1 MFKKKK
7 LKLIANTH
15 STGLIDLFP
24 LEKSRFPGFFS
35 NLPKIGY
42 AGNIPNNVRICAGLT
57 DLYSRSISIQ
67 SWQDIDITVTSN
79 GTVSFDA
86 AQPEFAGMSHP
97 LKTQTPGAW
106 PEYVNAKLTSPWML
120 ECNKDVQWTMIQ
132 NTWSQT
138 HPGEFLVV
146 PGNLEFKYQN
156 MSNINLLIKKPKEG
170 STTIR
175 IKAGDPLALLIPNF
189 EEEFDLENQ
198 YMDQAKWTKL
208 EESRWIFSKGPAPYA
223 RLRSLLRSKKL

>member
-1 MFKKKK
+1 MFKRKKIN
-7 LKLIANTH
+7 LIANTH

-24 LEKSRFPGFFS
+24 LEKSCLPDFFN
-35 NLPKIGY
+35 NLPKTGL

-67 SWQDIDITVTSN
+67 AWQDIEIIITSN
-79 GTVSFDA
+79 GTVNFDA
-86 AQPEFAGMSHP
+86 AQPEFAGTSHN

-106 PEYVNAKLTSPWML
+106 PEYVNAKLLSPWML

-132 NTWSQT
+132 NTWSQS

-170 STTIR
+170 STKIK

-189 EEEFDLENQ
+189 EEEFDLEHQ
-198 YMDQAKWTKL
+198 YMDQAKWSKL
-208 EESRWIFSKGPAPYA
+208 AESRWVFSKGPAPYH